1 MNGRTGLTAA
11 LIVMGIGW
19 GLSVPLTKIAVS
31 TGYQPFG
38 LIFWQLVIVAVLLAP
53 INRARGKSLPMG
65 RAQLEIFL
73 MVALLGTILPDA
85 VAFMVAVHLPAGV
98 MAIVLSVVP
107 MITFPIALLLGI
119 DRFNWLR
126 IGGLIFGLIGIL
138 LLVGP
143 EASLPERAMVAFIP
157 LALFAPI
164 CYGTEGNLVAYFG
177 MRGMDAVQVLLG
189 ASLVGLVFALP
200 LALATG
206 QWIDPLVPWGR
217 AEWALVGSSVIHGLV
232 YTGYVWLV
240 GRAGSVFAAQVAYLV
255 TGFGVIWSILLLGES
270 YSAYIWAALAMM
282 FAGIFLVQP
291 RARE

>member
-1 MNGRTGLTAA
+1 LSARVGLTAA
-11 LIVMGIGW
+11 LFIIGIGW

-38 LIFWQLVIVAVLLAP
+38 LIFWQLVIVVLLLAP
-53 INRARGKSLPMG
+53 INRVRGKSLPMG
-65 RAQLEIFL
+65 RPQIEIFVV
-73 MVALLGTILPDA
+73 VALLGTILPDA
-85 VAFMVAVHLPAGV
+85 VAFMVMVHLPAGV
-98 MAIVLSVVP
+98 MAIVLSIVP

-126 IGGLIFGLIGIL
+126 IGGLICGLIGIL

-200 LALATG
+200 LVLATG

-217 AEWALVGSSVIHGLV
+217 AQWALVGSSAIHGLV

-291 RARE
+291 RQQD

>member
-1 MNGRTGLTAA
+1 VSEKTGLIAV
-11 LIVMGIGW
+11 LIAMGIGW

-38 LIFWQLVIVAVLLAP
+38 LIFWQLVIVTVLLAA
-53 INRARGKSLPMG
+53 INGARGKSLPIG
-65 RAQLEIFL
+65 RAQLEIFV

-85 VAFMVAVHLPAGV
+85 VSFAVAVHLPAGV
-98 MAIVLSVVP
+98 MAIVLSIVP

-126 IGGLIFGLIGIL
+126 MGGLLCGLIGIF

-143 EASLPERAMVAFIP
+143 EASLPERAMVAFVP
-157 LALFAPI
+157 LALFAPL

-189 ASLVGLVFALP
+189 ASLVGLIFALP
-200 LALATG
+200 LVLATG
-206 QWIDPLVPWGR
+206 QWINPLLPWGR
-217 AEWALVGSSVIHGLV
+217 AEWALVGGSIVHGLV

-255 TGFGVIWSILLLGES
+255 TGFGVVWSVLLLRES
-270 YSAYIWAALAMM
+270 YSPYIWAALAMM
-282 FAGIFLVQP
+282 LAGIFLVQP